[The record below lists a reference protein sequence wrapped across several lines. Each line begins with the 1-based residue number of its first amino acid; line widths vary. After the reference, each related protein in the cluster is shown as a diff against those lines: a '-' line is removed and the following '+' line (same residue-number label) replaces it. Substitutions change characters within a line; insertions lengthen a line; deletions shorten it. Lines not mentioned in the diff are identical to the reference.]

1 MVDPRR
7 EHSLIDKH
15 VRYRNR
21 EVGGEQVLWYES
33 SGVDSGTMYYDDIYD
48 EGAPGS
54 GGRTFKK
61 AVIIPAIYVE
71 EVEDAFR
78 AIDTGRQPTQ
88 NISVVFLAQDMENAG
103 ITDPRQ
109 YESHLNDI
117 FKYDDKYYKV
127 RTYRAR
133 GRLNYSNKSGEVL
146 IAVQGFEAYMDQ
158 EFPWSHD
165 PINPHSDLPWPT
177 SFPS

>member
-7 EHSLIDKH
+7 EHSLINKH
-15 VRYRNR
+15 VRRRNR
-21 EVGGEQVLWYES
+21 EVGELLTWFEWAGS
-33 SGVDSGTMYYDDIYD
+33 TNDSLYYDDIYD

-54 GGRTFKK
+54 GGRTYHKG
-61 AVIIPAIYVE
+61 VIVPTIYIE

-88 NISVVFLAQDMENAG
+88 NISVVMLAKDMEDSGVTN
-103 ITDPRQ
+103 PRQ
-109 YESHLNDI
+109 YESHLNDL
-117 FKYDDKYYKV
+117 FQYDSKTYKV

-133 GRLNYSNKSGEVL
+133 GRLNYENPSGEVL
-146 IAVQGFEAYMDQ
+146 VAVQGFEVYPDQ
-158 EFPWSHD
+158 EMIWSLSPH
-165 PINPHSDLPWPT
+165 NPHSDLPWPT

>member
-7 EHSLIDKH
+7 EHSLINKH
-15 VRYRNR
+15 VRRRNR
-21 EVGGEQVLWYES
+21 EVGEQVIWYEATGS
-33 SGVDSGTMYYDDIYD
+33 TGDSMYYDDIYD

-54 GGRTFKK
+54 GGRTFNKGV
-61 AVIIPAIYVE
+61 VIPTVYIE

-88 NISVVFLAQDMENAG
+88 NISLVILAKDMEEAG
-103 ITDPRQ
+103 VSNSRQ
-109 YESHLNDI
+109 YEAHLNDL
-117 FKYDDKYYKV
+117 FEYDNKYYKV

-133 GRLNYSNKSGEVL
+133 GRLNYDNPSGEVL
-146 IAVQGFEAYMDQ
+146 VAVQGFEVYMDQ
-158 EFPWSHD
+158 EMMWSLSPH
-165 PINPHSDLPWPT
+165 NPHSNLPWPT